1 MAVSPTVKVLGPYSP
16 KEFSDISTLS
26 ALITSEA
33 ASLSGSL
40 LISAEPITVLG
51 NVFVIFTTTP

>member
-33 ASLSGSL
+33 AGLAGSA

-51 NVFVIFTTTP
+51 NVFVVFTTVA

>member
-1 MAVSPTVKVLGPYSP
+1 MAVSPIVTILGPYSP

-26 ALITSEA
+26 TLVSTEATS
-33 ASLSGSL
+33 LVGTT

-51 NVFVIFTTTP
+51 NVFIVFTTVP

>member
-26 ALITSEA
+26 TLITSEA
-33 ASLSGSL
+33 ASLAGST
-40 LISAEPITVLG
+40 LISAEPISVLG
-51 NVFVIFTTTP
+51 NVFVIFTTV

>member
-16 KEFSDISTLS
+16 KEFSDISALS
-26 ALITSEA
+26 TLITTEA
-33 ASLSGSL
+33 ASLAGSM

-51 NVFVIFTTTP
+51 NVFVVFTTVP

>member
-1 MAVSPTVKVLGPYSP
+1 MAVSPAVKVLGPYSP

-26 ALITSEA
+26 TLITTEA
-33 ASLSGSL
+33 ASLAGSM

-51 NVFVIFTTTP
+51 NVFVVFTTVP